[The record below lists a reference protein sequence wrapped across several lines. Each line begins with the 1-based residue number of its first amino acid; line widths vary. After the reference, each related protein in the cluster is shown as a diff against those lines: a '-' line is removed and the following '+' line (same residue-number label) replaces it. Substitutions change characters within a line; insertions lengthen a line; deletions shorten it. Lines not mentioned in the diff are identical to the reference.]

1 MALLKNRIALI
12 TGASRGI
19 GQAVAIRFAREGA
32 QVIATARDVAGLE
45 ATDDAIRAQGGS
57 PCVLVPLDLRE
68 GAAIS
73 QLAQAVAQRFG
84 RLDVLVGNA
93 GVLGELS
100 PIAHTSPEEWERVL
114 QVNLTANMQLI
125 RAFDPLLQQSGAPRA
140 LFVSSGVA
148 RALHPYWGAYAVS
161 KAALEM
167 MVKLYAAENEKNRL
181 RANMIDPGAVR
192 TRMRAQAMPGEDPEQ
207 LPPPA
212 AITDLF
218 VKLASDGMMQN
229 GEVFRAYDD
238 HAV

>member
-1 MALLKNRIALI
+1 MASLKHRIALI

-32 QVIATARDVAGLE
+32 QVILTARDVRGLE
-45 ATDDAIRAQGGS
+45 ATDDAIRAQGS
-57 PCVLVPLDLRE
+57 LPAALVPLDLRDA
-68 GAAIS
+68 AAIAALS
-73 QLAQAVAQRFG
+73 QAVAQRFG

-100 PIAHTSPEEWERVL
+100 PVAHTSPDEWERVL

-125 RAFDPLLQQSGAPRA
+125 RAFDPLLKLSAAPRA

-148 RALHPYWGAYAVS
+148 RSLHPYWGAYAVS

-167 MVKLYAAENEKNRL
+167 MVKLYAAENEKTAL
-181 RANMIDPGAVR
+181 RANLIDPGAVR

-207 LPPPA
+207 LPAPE
-212 AITDLF
+212 AITDVF
-218 VKLASDGMMQN
+218 VKLASDAMMAT
-229 GEVFRAYDD
+229 GEVFRAYD
-238 HAV
+238 HYTH

>member
-1 MALLKNRIALI
+1 MASLKNRIALI

-32 QVIATARDVAGLE
+32 QVILTARDVRGLE
-45 ATDDAIRAQGGS
+45 ATDDAIRAQGS
-57 PCVLVPLDLRE
+57 LPAALVPLDLRDA
-68 GAAIS
+68 AAIAALS
-73 QLAQAVAQRFG
+73 QAVAQRFG

-100 PIAHTSPEEWERVL
+100 PVAHTSPDEWERVL

-125 RAFDPLLQQSGAPRA
+125 RAFDPLLKLSAAPRA

-148 RALHPYWGAYAVS
+148 RSLHPYWGAYAVS

-167 MVKLYAAENEKNRL
+167 MVKLYAAENEKTAL
-181 RANMIDPGAVR
+181 RANLIDPGAVR

-207 LPPPA
+207 LPAPE
-212 AITDLF
+212 AITDVF
-218 VKLASDGMMQN
+218 VKLASDAMMAT
-229 GEVFRAYDD
+229 GEVFRAYD
-238 HAV
+238 HYTH